1 MPDETWQERVQF
13 DLSCLADP
21 GSALDCEGD
30 QHRLVVEWK
39 VRGHARQADFI
50 YSLSGG
56 LRVEDGSGREK
67 PYRSFLTEI
76 TDLRSVAEMIS
87 LSFGSELYVDVSA
100 ASEDQ
105 TAGSAIELLSR
116 LVGDGEF
123 DRTRVI
129 MLKGDAGAGKTQIL
143 RELARRQSVA
153 FLRGQATKLLLYVNA
168 QGRALARL
176 DEALAVALQDL
187 RANITYHAVPSLAR
201 WDLIVPVIDGFD
213 ELLGVSGY
221 EDAFSSL
228 ADFLEKLRGEGQLL
242 ASARSV
248 YYEEEFL
255 SRADQMARSGEQAWS
270 HVPVNVRPWSS
281 SNQSEYLTLRVKKE
295 RLGEPREKQLRDKV
309 ESLFSGN
316 EGFEGKPLFYAKT
329 VDLVLHDPSLEIQD
343 DLLTTLVDGFLT
355 RELTEKLL
363 DGRGS
368 PLLDNRQLVRLLCQ
382 LAQEMWIVQTRE
394 LDADAVR
401 LVAELT
407 LEEEG
412 VSTEAKE
419 VVIERAPTLA
429 FLTRPVGQQGVAFE
443 HESFFFDFLAQSL
456 VSDYFEDQ
464 TANLRVVLGA
474 SSLPDDVAERAGF
487 HLTRARE
494 MDSTRLGT
502 LLTRLSEAGGAKSL
516 RAEQIRE
523 NAGRLVLEIARRF
536 RAEITGQ
543 EVSSVTF
550 PGGRLAGI
558 TFRDCSFRDV
568 EFRRTDL
575 RNTQFLDCR
584 ARQVRLV
591 EPWLSR
597 SNTRLGFE
605 GLDPERD
612 VIGVRSAEEAA
623 TTYSP
628 EKVAD
633 VLRSCGLAGTDVAHA
648 HPAPKFGALVER
660 LMHAYRRAN
669 PVCKDDQTLVGLFRD
684 EKWPALEDALI
695 ANRIVT
701 VERRNTGGRPKS
713 FLRRQFLPEQIMAGV
728 GRRQDVDPEIA
739 AFWRD
744 LSTRT

>member
-1 MPDETWQERVQF
+1 MPEETWQERVQF
-13 DLSCLADP
+13 DLSCLSDP

-30 QHRLVVEWK
+30 QHRLFVEWK
-39 VRGHARQADFI
+39 VRGQAKQADFI

-56 LRVEDGSGREK
+56 LRVDDGTGLEK
-67 PYRSFLTEI
+67 PYRSFLAEI

-87 LSFGSELYVDVSA
+87 LSFGSDLYVDVSA
-100 ASEDQ
+100 AHEDEE
-105 TAGSAIELLSR
+105 ARSAIDLLSA
-116 LVGDGEF
+116 LVGEGDF

-201 WDLIVPVIDGFD
+201 WDLLVPVIDGFD

-228 ADFLEKLRGEGQLL
+228 GDFLEKLRGEGQLL

-270 HVPVNVRPWSS
+270 HVPVNVQPWSPA
-281 SNQSEYLTLRVKKE
+281 NQRDYLALRAEKE
-295 RLGEPREKQLRDKV
+295 KLDAKREKQLRDKV
-309 ESLFSGN
+309 ESLFAVN
-316 EGFEGKPLFYAKT
+316 EGFAGKPLFFTKT
-329 VDLVLHDPSLEIQD
+329 VDLVLHDPSLELQD

-368 PLLDNRQLVRLLCQ
+368 PLLNSRQIVRLLCQ
-382 LAQEMWIVQTRE
+382 LAQEMWIAQTRE

-419 VVIERAPTLA
+419 IVIERAPTLA
-429 FLTRPVGQQGVAFE
+429 FLARSVSQQGVAFE

-456 VSDYFEDQ
+456 VSDYFDDQ
-464 TANLRVVLGA
+464 AANLRVALGA
-474 SSLPDDVAERAGF
+474 SSLPDDVAERSGF
-487 HLTRARE
+487 HLTKERAL
-494 MDSTRLGT
+494 DSSRLEA
-502 LLTRLSEAGGAKSL
+502 LLARLSEAGAAKSL

-523 NAGRLVLEIARRF
+523 NAGRLVLEIVRSYREEIAR
-536 RAEITGQ
+536 Q

-550 PGGRLAGI
+550 PGGSLVGI
-558 TFRDCSFRDV
+558 TFRECSFKDV

-575 RNTQFLDCR
+575 RGTQFVSCR
-584 ARQVRLV
+584 AQRVRLI
-591 EPWLSR
+591 EPWLSG
-597 SNTRLGFE
+597 SSTQLGLD

-612 VIGVRSAEEAA
+612 VIGVRSAEDAA

-628 EKVAD
+628 ERVTD
-633 VLRSCGLAGTDVAHA
+633 LLRDCGLAGTEVPQA
-648 HPAPKFGALVER
+648 HPAPQFGPLVER
-660 LMHAYRRAN
+660 LMYAYRRAN
-669 PVCKDDQTLVGLFRD
+669 PVCTDDHTLAGLFRD
-684 EKWPALEDALI
+684 ERWPALEDALI
-695 ANRIVT
+695 TNRIVT
-701 VERRNTGGRPKS
+701 AERRSTGGRPKN
-713 FLRRQFLPEQIMAGV
+713 FLRRQFLPEQIMAGL

-744 LSTRT
+744 LSRLA

>member
-1 MPDETWQERVQF
+1 MPEETWQERVQF

-21 GSALDCEGD
+21 GSAVDCEGD

-39 VRGHARQADFI
+39 VRGQGKQADFI
-50 YSLSGG
+50 HSLSGG
-56 LRVEDGSGREK
+56 LRVDDGTGREK

-100 ASEDQ
+100 APEDGE
-105 TAGSAIELLSR
+105 ARSAIQLLSD
-116 LVGDGEF
+116 LVDESDF

-228 ADFLEKLRGEGQLL
+228 GDFLEKLRGEGQLL

-255 SRADQMARSGEQAWS
+255 SRADQMARSGKQAWS
-270 HVPVNVRPWSS
+270 HVPVSVRPWSPA
-281 SNQSEYLTLRVKKE
+281 NQKYYLTRRAEKE
-295 RLGEPREKQLRDKV
+295 KLDREAGEQLRDNV
-309 ESLFSGN
+309 ESLFSDH
-316 EGFEGKPLFYAKT
+316 EGFAGKPWFFAKT
-329 VDLVLHDPSLEIQD
+329 VDLVLHDPSLKSQK

-363 DGRGS
+363 DGRGT
-368 PLLDNRQLVRLLCQ
+368 PLLTRPQIVRLLCQ

-407 LEEEG
+407 LDEEG

-419 VVIERAPTLA
+419 TVIERAPTLA
-429 FLTRPVGQQGVAFE
+429 FLVQPAGKQEVAFE
-443 HESFFFDFLAQSL
+443 HEWFFFDFLAQSL

-464 TANLRVVLGA
+464 AANLRIALGA
-474 SSLPDDVAERAGF
+474 SSLPDDVAERTGF
-487 HLTRARE
+487 HLTKERELDSARLE
-494 MDSTRLGT
+494 A
-502 LLTRLSEAGGAKSL
+502 LLARLSEAGAAKSL
-516 RAEQIRE
+516 RGEQIRE
-523 NAGRLVLEIARRF
+523 NAGRLVLEIVRSYGQA
-536 RAEITGQ
+536 ITGQ
-543 EVSSVTF
+543 EMSSVTF
-550 PGGRLAGI
+550 PGGRLAGV
-558 TFRDCSFRDV
+558 TFGECSFKDV

-575 RNTQFLDCR
+575 RNTRFLECR
-584 ARQVRLV
+584 AHHVRLI
-591 EPWLSR
+591 EPWLSP
-597 SNTRLGFE
+597 SSTKLGFV
-605 GLDPERD
+605 GLEPDRD
-612 VIGVRSAEEAA
+612 VIGVRSAEDGA

-628 EKVAD
+628 EKIAD
-633 VLRSCGLAGTDVAHA
+633 VLKSCGLAGADVPHA
-648 HPAPKFGALVER
+648 HPAPQFGALVER
-660 LMHAYRRAN
+660 LMHAFRRAN
-669 PVCKDDQTLVGLFRD
+669 PVCTDDHTLTGLFGD
-684 EKWPALEDALI
+684 EKWPELSAALLR
-695 ANRIVT
+695 NRIVT
-701 VERRNTGGRPKS
+701 KETRSTKGPQKT

-728 GRRQDVDPEIA
+728 GRRPDVNPDIA

-744 LSTRT
+744 LSKRA